1 MTPRHSSRITM
12 HLGAIALALAASQA
26 GATTYSVPLQF
37 TLSLTA
43 PVCSLTVGSVTADAT
58 TPTPAT
64 GVTVDLTPTPL
75 AVIASPN
82 TIIAN
87 IPGTSVITANGPG
100 LEATGLSNGR
110 RKLDVPPTA
119 SVTCTT
125 GTPMTARISKASSVT
140 STVGIDANYMA
151 GAPGAGQSGSLPIGM
166 LMGISS
172 FAGVTAPVSSS
183 GSAVTYGNNQPSVSA
198 TANGSSQPLALTAGI
213 YSNSTTPLTASYAGL
228 WTYSFNVNLDF

>member
-1 MTPRHSSRITM
+1 MPRHSSCLTTR
-12 HLGAIALALAASQA
+12 LGAIALALAASQA

-43 PVCSLTVGSVTADAT
+43 PVCSLTVGGVTADAT

-75 AVIASPN
+75 AVISSPN

-87 IPGTSVITANGPG
+87 IPGTSVHPGNGPG

-110 RKLDVPPTA
+110 RILNLPPSA
-119 SVTCTT
+119 SATCTA
-125 GTPMTARISKASSVT
+125 GTPMTARISKASNAT

-151 GAPGAGQSGSLPIGM
+151 GTPGAGQSGTLPIGM

-172 FAGVTAPVSSS
+172 FAGVTGPVSSG
-183 GSAVTYGNNQPSVSA
+183 GSAVTYGNNQPSVAA
-198 TANGSSQPLALTAGI
+198 TANGSAQPLALTVGI